1 MTQNDYDLII
11 VGEGLAGLSCAG
23 YAAATGLKVA
33 TFESDFFGGL
43 VTNINEVD
51 NFGEAEARS
60 GMDIAADFKRTNAKA
75 CVASMQERIAGFEA
89 GKGGYEVTTEGGR
102 HWARAVVIASGAR
115 LKKLNVPGEQ
125 ELEGRGVSHCADCD
139 GPLFRDKDVVVVGGG
154 DSAAQEA
161 LLLAQACRTVT
172 LVHNEMEL
180 RARASYAQRVSS
192 NPKITVIRNS
202 IVDKVLGNGVVE
214 AVCIRSKVD
223 NAVRDLPC
231 HGVFAY
237 VGLEPNT
244 DFAPP
249 TIPRDAAGF
258 LVVNDSLET
267 ALPNVWA
274 IGQVRTGFGGL
285 LRDAMVDAKQVSDT
299 VRARLS

>member
-1 MTQNDYDLII
+1 MTQIGYDLII
-11 VGEGLAGLSCAG
+11 IGEGLAGLSCAG
-23 YAAATGLKVA
+23 HAAAAGLKVA

-43 VTNINEVD
+43 ITNINEVD
-51 NFGEAEARS
+51 NFPEAEARS
-60 GMDIAADFKRTNAKA
+60 GMNIAANFKRANAKA
-75 CVASMQERIAGFEA
+75 GVASMQERVAGIE
-89 GKGGYEVTTEGGR
+89 GGRGRFEVTTEDGR
-102 HWARAVVIASGAR
+102 HRARAIVIASGAR

-161 LLLAQACRTVT
+161 LILAQACCTVT

-180 RARASYAQRVSS
+180 RARPSYAQRVSS
-192 NPKITVIRNS
+192 SPKITIISNA
-202 IVDKVLGNGVVE
+202 IVEKVLGNGVVE
-214 AVCIRSKVD
+214 AVCIRSNVD
-223 NAVRDLPC
+223 NAVRELPC

-244 DFAPP
+244 DFAPR

-258 LVVNDSLET
+258 LAVDDSLET
-267 ALPNVWA
+267 ALSNVWA
-274 IGQVRTGFGGL
+274 IGQVRAGFGGL
-285 LRDAMVDAKQVSDT
+285 LREAMVDAKQVADK